1 MSAFDHTYAIVMAGG
16 GGTRL
21 WPVSRKSRPKQ
32 LIPLIDEHTLFQA
45 TVNRLEPLFPR
56 ERILVVTVADQAE
69 ALRAQAPGIP
79 AENFLLEPGPR
90 GTASVV
96 GLAAVAVQ
104 ARDPQGTMVVLPS
117 DHYIRNR
124 DLFYHL
130 LGVAVE
136 IAALDYLVTLGVTP
150 TTPSTAYGYIQRG
163 DPLPEQ
169 TAYPAY
175 LVRRFKEKP
184 DEVAARE
191 MINSG
196 DHSWNSGMFIWKAAR
211 ILDEI
216 GRWMP
221 DLRTALDRIA
231 DAWNGEAR
239 DAVLAEVWP
248 GLKNETVDYGIM
260 EKAGKVAVLP
270 ASGLDWSDIGNWD
283 SLFDVLRS
291 DEHGNIVFAGRH
303 IALNT
308 SNTLVYGNRDER
320 LVVTIGLDDL
330 IIVDSGDVLLVCRR
344 DEAQQVRQ
352 VVAELKNS
360 NREHYT

>member
-1 MSAFDHTYAIVMAGG
+1 MSDFDHTYAVIMAGG

-21 WPVSRKSRPKQ
+21 WPVSRQSRPKQ

-45 TVNRLEPLFPR
+45 TVKRLEPLFPY
-56 ERILVVTVADQAE
+56 ERILVVTVADQAA
-69 ALRAQAPGIP
+69 ALQAQSPDIP
-79 AENFLLEPGPR
+79 KENFLLEPAPR

-104 ARDPQGTMVVLPS
+104 ARDPQGVMVVLPS
-117 DHYIRNR
+117 DHFIRNQ

-130 LGVAVE
+130 LGVAVD
-136 IAALDYLVTLGVTP
+136 IAALDYLVTLGITP
-150 TTPSTAYGYIQRG
+150 TSPSTAYGYIQRG

-169 TAYPAY
+169 TAYPTY
-175 LVRRFKEKP
+175 LVQRFREKP
-184 DEVAARE
+184 DEATARQ
-191 MINSG
+191 MLYAG

-211 ILDEI
+211 IREEI
-216 GRWMP
+216 SRWMP
-221 DLRTALDRIA
+221 ELSVGLERIA
-231 DAWNGEAR
+231 ADWDSDRSVTTLEK
-239 DAVLAEVWP
+239 VWP
-248 GLKNETVDYGIM
+248 ELQNETVDYGIM
-260 EKAGKVAVLP
+260 EKAEKVAVLP

-291 DEHGNIVFAGRH
+291 DENGNIVFAGRH
-303 IALNT
+303 IAVDT
-308 SNTLVYGNRDER
+308 RNTLVYGNRDER

-344 DEAQQVRQ
+344 DEAQKVRQ

-360 NREHYT
+360 NRERYT